1 MLTGVVSEFLVDV
14 VAQKG
19 RWRESAAAIEDVSL
33 HYYWTGQGRDALEVA
48 LASSSRALTST
59 EARSLWSARQRR
71 SAAPLLTV
79 VLYQSGDQVRAVAC
93 GPSGDSPTVV
103 DLDAEQAERL
113 AAAALRETNRH
124 HAAALVRT
132 AMEQASEE

>member
-1 MLTGVVSEFLVDV
+1 MLTGVVAEFLADV

-19 RWRESAAAIEDVSL
+19 RWRVSAAAIEGVTL

-59 EARSLWSARQRR
+59 EARSLWSARQGR

-79 VLYQSGDQVRAVAC
+79 ILYSTSDQVRAVLC
-93 GPSGDSPTVV
+93 GPSSESPTV
-103 DLDAEQAERL
+103 
-113 AAAALRETNRH
+113 
-124 HAAALVRT
+124 
-132 AMEQASEE
+132 